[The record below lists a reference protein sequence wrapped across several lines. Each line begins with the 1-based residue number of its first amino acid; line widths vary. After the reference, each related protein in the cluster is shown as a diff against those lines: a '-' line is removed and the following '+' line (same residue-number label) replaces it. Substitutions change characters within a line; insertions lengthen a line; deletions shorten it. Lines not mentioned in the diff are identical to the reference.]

1 MNCVSI
7 NVFVTV
13 GISLLVFA
21 NAQSPCPD
29 IFEYKNDDNGV
40 YGLITLRPDGRKS
53 TITVRTN
60 FTITAKLSSEYVGNI
75 RPYGGANAIT
85 EYNKGNTIQYR
96 VNLPVSSPLPKITAL
111 YVNDDLVCSDNPDTL
126 ETSNYVTTITLQHTL
141 YSGTNVI
148 VGNNRPVTYT
158 PIKYN
163 IQNDRVVYN
172 IPSINN
178 DRTTTGTIYTF
189 YGGTNRN
196 SINFPSSLFGNT
208 GLFSTGPSTAVQ
220 PVREPPRTTIRQ
232 PAPTLTPAPVRNPD
246 RDSGTSSRVS
256 DKDSGVEDSSNIQCG
271 QGKIGVPLIW
281 HGQTYPRGEWPW
293 LVAIYQTVART
304 LTFVCS
310 GTLISDRHVLTAA
323 HCMTNK
329 QASDMIVK
337 IGVYNLD
344 EWGGDVEMR
353 KLSAADV
360 HEHYSKTNFSNDISL
375 FTLEKSVE
383 FNSNIKPACLWG
395 SDVNLDRI
403 AGHTGVVTGWGDNES
418 GKGGHGDPRMIRL
431 PIVTNRE
438 CRATRS
444 EFHKL
449 TSDTTLCAG
458 NRDGSGPCAGDS
470 GGGLFVLDDGRW
482 RVRGIVSLALS
493 AKSAEKPCNLD
504 EYVIFTDVAKY
515 RSWIKR
521 HMAFS

>member
-13 GISLLVFA
+13 GISLLLFA

-40 YGLITLRPDGRKS
+40 YGLLTLKPNGRKS

-60 FTITAKLSSEYVGNI
+60 FTITAKLASEYVGNI

-85 EYNKGNTIQYR
+85 EYNKGQTIQYR
-96 VNLPVSSPLPKITAL
+96 VNLPVSSPLPKITAI
-111 YVNDDLVCSDNPDTL
+111 YINEDLVCSDNPDTL
-126 ETSNYVTTITLQHTL
+126 ETSNYVTTISLQHTL
-141 YSGTNVI
+141 YASSGTKI
-148 VGNNRPVTYT
+148 IYGNTRPSTYT

-172 IPSINN
+172 IPSPF
-178 DRTTTGTIYTF
+178 DGTTGTYHIF
-189 YGGTNRN
+189 DGPIRN
-196 SINFPSSLFGNT
+196 SINFSSNFFDNVGLFG
-208 GLFSTGPSTAVQ
+208 TGPSTAVQ
-220 PVREPPRTTIRQ
+220 PKPETPVRRKPPPPR
-232 PAPTLTPAPVRNPD
+232 PPVQNPV

-256 DKDSGVEDSSNIQCG
+256 DGENSSNIQCG

-293 LVAIYQTVART
+293 LVALYQTVART

-329 QASDMIVK
+329 QATDMIVK

-353 KLSAADV
+353 KLQAADV
-360 HEHYSKTNFSNDISL
+360 HENYDKVKFSNDISL
-375 FTLEKSVE
+375 LTLEKSVE

-395 SDVNLDRI
+395 TDDNLDRI

-482 RVRGIVSLALS
+482 RVRGIVSLAIS

>member
-1 MNCVSI
+1 MRHR
-7 NVFVTV
+7 
-13 GISLLVFA
+13 
-21 NAQSPCPD
+21 PC
-29 IFEYKNDDNGV
+29 
-40 YGLITLRPDGRKS
+40 
-53 TITVRTN
+53 
-60 FTITAKLSSEYVGNI
+60 FTEYVGNI

-85 EYNKGNTIQYR
+85 DYNRGQTIQYR
-96 VNLPVSSPLPKITAL
+96 VNLPVSSPLPKITAI
-111 YVNDDLVCSDNPDTL
+111 YVNEDLVCSDSPDTL
-126 ETSNYVTTITLQHTL
+126 ETSNYVTTISLQHTL
-141 YSGTNVI
+141 YANSGTKI
-148 VGNNRPVTYT
+148 IYGNTRPSTFT

-163 IQNDRVVYN
+163 IQNDRFIHN
-172 IPSINN
+172 IPAIFKEG
-178 DRTTTGTIYTF
+178 TTAGLFHYSFNGPI
-189 YGGTNRN
+189 RN
-196 SINFPSSLFGNT
+196 SINFSSSFFDND
-208 GLFSTGPSTAVQ
+208 GLLGTGPSTAVQ
-220 PVREPPRTTIRQ
+220 PIRKPPQT
-232 PAPTLTPAPVRNPD
+232 PVRRKPPTPPPVQKPD

-256 DKDSGVEDSSNIQCG
+256 DNNAGAEDFSNIQCG

-353 KLSAADV
+353 KLQAADV
-360 HEHYSKTNFSNDISL
+360 HENYSKVNFTNDISL

-395 SDVNLDRI
+395 TDDNLDRI

-515 RSWIKR
+515 KSWIKR

>member
-13 GISLLVFA
+13 GISLLLFA

-40 YGLITLRPDGRKS
+40 YGLLTLKPNGRKS

-60 FTITAKLSSEYVGNI
+60 FTITAKLASEYVGNI

-85 EYNKGNTIQYR
+85 EYNKGQTIQYR
-96 VNLPVSSPLPKITAL
+96 VNLPVSSPLPKITAI
-111 YVNDDLVCSDNPDTL
+111 YINEDLVCSDNPDTL
-126 ETSNYVTTITLQHTL
+126 ETSNYVTTISLQHTL
-141 YSGTNVI
+141 YASSGTKI
-148 VGNNRPVTYT
+148 IYGNTRPSTYT

-172 IPSINN
+172 IPSPF
-178 DRTTTGTIYTF
+178 DGTTGTY
-189 YGGTNRN
+189 
-196 SINFPSSLFGNT
+196 P
-208 GLFSTGPSTAVQ
+208 VQ
-220 PVREPPRTTIRQ
+220 PKPETPVRRKPPPPR
-232 PAPTLTPAPVRNPD
+232 PPVQNPV

-256 DKDSGVEDSSNIQCG
+256 DGENSSNIQCG

-293 LVAIYQTVART
+293 LVALYQTVART

-329 QASDMIVK
+329 QATDMIVK

-353 KLSAADV
+353 KLQAADV
-360 HEHYSKTNFSNDISL
+360 HENYDKVKFSNDISL
-375 FTLEKSVE
+375 LTLEKSVE

-395 SDVNLDRI
+395 TDDNLDRI

-482 RVRGIVSLALS
+482 RVRGIVSLAIS